1 MLVLYVL
8 GLLFLFYCLYVVSEQ
23 VEDAWQTVAYNFRL
37 PASLAGATLL
47 AVSSSLPEF
56 FTSLNGALLYQT
68 LEIGFMTIIWSAIFN
83 ILVITGVVGVMSAT
97 PMKVSR
103 NVIVRDSLVYLVALL
118 ILLILLYDGEL
129 GITDAYILLLTYL
142 IYVVILYLQRHAMHE
157 GEEIHSAQASRR
169 KIFVASTAGTAGI
182 CIVSAGIVYLGAEM
196 SYSMGISLAVVSALV
211 FSIGT
216 SFPDLLLSYF
226 SAKRGGG
233 SMALANVF
241 GSNTFDI
248 TVCLG
253 IPALILVF
261 RGSTIESDL
270 PSLRLSLV
278 LLFTAM
284 LLVNGLLAYNFT
296 VSRTKGWIC
305 LVAYASFVAIFFYTM
320 EG

>member
-1 MLVLYVL
+1 MTVLYVL
-8 GLLFLFYCLYVVSEQ
+8 GLSVLFYGLYVISEQ
-23 VEDAWQTVAYNFRL
+23 VEEAWQTVAYNFRL

-83 ILVITGVVGVMSAT
+83 ILVITGVVGVMSAS
-97 PMKVSR
+97 PLKVSR
-103 NVIVRDSLVYLVALL
+103 NVILRDSLVYLAALVVLL
-118 ILLILLYDGEL
+118 ILLSDGEL
-129 GITDAYILLLTYL
+129 ATADAYILLLTYL
-142 IYVVILYLQRHAMHE
+142 VYVVILYLQRHAIHE
-157 GEEIHSAQASRR
+157 GEEVQCAQASRR
-169 KIFVASTAGTAGI
+169 KIIVASSAGTAAI
-182 CIVSAGIVYLGAEM
+182 CAFSAGIVYLGAEM
-196 SYSMGISLAVVSALV
+196 SFELGISLAVVSALV

-233 SMALANVF
+233 SMAISNVF

-253 IPALILVF
+253 VPALILLSQ
-261 RGSTIESDL
+261 GSTIETDL
-270 PSLRLSLV
+270 PPLRLSLL
-278 LLFTAM
+278 LLFAAM

-296 VSRTKGWIC
+296 VSRIKGWIC
-305 LVAYASFVAIFFYTM
+305 LFAYASFVVIFFYNM
-320 EG
+320 ET